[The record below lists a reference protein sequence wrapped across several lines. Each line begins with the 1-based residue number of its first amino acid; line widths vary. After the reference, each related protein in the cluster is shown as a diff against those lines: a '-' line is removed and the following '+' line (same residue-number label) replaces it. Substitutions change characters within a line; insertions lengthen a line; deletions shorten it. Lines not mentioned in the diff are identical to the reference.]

1 MIELLRR
8 FKSGEHD
15 PTILESV
22 ANLAAKEREVRTLEL
37 LIEHLSSLE
46 DNDLERAW
54 PRLFSAFY
62 TSPAPDQAPGIAKNR
77 DER

>member
-1 MIELLRR
+1 MIELLRKL
-8 FKSGEHD
+8 KSGEHY

-46 DNDLERAW
+46 DQDLERAW
-54 PRLFSAFY
+54 PRRFSAFY
-62 TSPAPDQAPGIAKNR
+62 TAQAPDQAPGIAKNR
-77 DER
+77 AAR